1 MNPARDG
8 AAAAFDASA
17 EAAGTM
23 ASSIGSAS
31 VAPTPRRNVRR
42 DRCILVMNIRPLVL
56 SARCRRHLE
65 RYAANDT
72 RNEGGKPV
80 ILAPGVPHDLSHG
93 RHVLRREAAAD
104 GVDQQ
109 LFRQRA
115 DEHIR

>member
-1 MNPARDG
+1 MKPARDG
-8 AAAAFDASA
+8 AAAAFDARA
-17 EAAGTM
+17 EAAGTI

-56 SARCRRHLE
+56 SARCRRHLK

-80 ILAPGVPHDLSHG
+80 ILATGVPHDFCQPPAYFLSLGDARG
-93 RHVLRREAAAD
+93 RAA
-104 GVDQQ
+104 
-109 LFRQRA
+109 
-115 DEHIR
+115 EPTSCI